1 MFKVHLINL
10 FHIELDMKLIIFTHR
25 GSTYNFI
32 ITEYIKGLEA
42 AESLIRLR
50 EGPRIKPNV
59 FTKLWEGDIRIA
71 YFPALIALVN
81 KAKKPETHYSS
92 NHILSGQYDTYASL
106 QWMFPY
112 YFRLSFWRRG
122 GGGGGGTRR
131 RRRRRT
137 RRRTRLWTAVCLCP
151 RAWNCAE
158 FIECIRRW
166 APSE

>member
-50 EGPRIKPNV
+50 EAPRIKPNV

-81 KAKKPETHYSS
+81 KAKKPKHTILLTTFFQANMTHMLHFSECFLIISDYPSE
-92 NHILSGQYDTYASL
+92 DEEEEEE
-106 QWMFPY
+106 
-112 YFRLSFWRRG
+112 
-122 GGGGGGTRR
+122 GGGTRR
-131 RRRRRT
+131 RRRRR
-137 RRRTRLWTAVCLCP
+137 RRRRL
-151 RAWNCAE
+151 
-158 FIECIRRW
+158 
-166 APSE
+166 